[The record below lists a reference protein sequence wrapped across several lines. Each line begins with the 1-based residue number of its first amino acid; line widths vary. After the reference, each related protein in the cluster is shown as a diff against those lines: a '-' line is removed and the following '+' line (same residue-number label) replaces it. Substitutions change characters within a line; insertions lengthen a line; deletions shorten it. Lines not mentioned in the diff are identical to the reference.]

1 MSEQFFQEVVE
12 NFNFESEQ
20 QFSDFSRMFEDFKQM
35 ELMQQINEEEQHDM
49 V

>member
-35 ELMQQINEEEQHDM
+35 ELMQQINEEG
-49 V
+49 

>member
-20 QFSDFSRMFEDFKQM
+20 QFSDFSRMFEYFRQM
-35 ELMQQINEEEQHDM
+35 ELIQQINEEQQ
-49 V
+49 

>member
-20 QFSDFSRMFEDFKQM
+20 QFSDFSRIFEDFKQM
-35 ELMQQINEEEQHDM
+35 ELMQQINEEEQQ
-49 V
+49 